1 MGTIVGGVVA
11 FASRSVSW
19 EPIWFVITLAG
30 VGYFLYSTQET
41 VKLVVGMG
49 LYTTAFCLPFVPF
62 VLFVPAVVEFWN
74 ANSIGG
80 ALIGT
85 IYILIYALGSTI
97 IVLMLASIG
106 YVIRNGERE

>member
-11 FASRSVSW
+11 FASRSVGW

-49 LYTTAFCLPFVPF
+49 LYTTALCLPFAPV
-62 VLFVPAVVEFWN
+62 VLFVPSVVALMN
-74 ANSIGG
+74 ANSRG
-80 ALIGT
+80 ALWIGMYVVIYAFIGT
-85 IYILIYALGSTI
+85 IVG
-97 IVLMLASIG
+97 LMLASIG